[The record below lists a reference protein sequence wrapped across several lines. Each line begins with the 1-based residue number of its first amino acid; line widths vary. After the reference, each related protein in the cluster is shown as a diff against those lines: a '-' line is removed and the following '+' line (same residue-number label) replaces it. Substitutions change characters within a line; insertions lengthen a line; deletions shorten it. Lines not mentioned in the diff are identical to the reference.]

1 MQKQKTNHLLLIV
14 GTAWLFDAMDVALLS
29 FIMPLIRG
37 EWHLSESTLG
47 GISAITSIGMIFGAV
62 FAGRLADMIGR
73 KHVLM
78 GTLVLFSLGNLAL
91 IFAPNI
97 TVFMII
103 RFITGLGLGGELPVA
118 ATLLADNFSGT
129 KRSQMLI
136 LGDSFWAYGWIIAS
150 LVAWLLMPIF
160 GWRIAAIVTAVAGL
174 YAFILRRHL
183 PEEKPHDKTEHA
195 AFSEIWHSS
204 YRRQLIVLAVLW
216 FIVMLTYYGMFMW
229 LPSVLTMRG
238 FSIVNSM
245 GYTLLM
251 SIAQLPG
258 YYLAAYL
265 MKRVA
270 RKTILA
276 VYIGGTIVASVLF
289 VSATSSV
296 IILIAG
302 AMLSFFDLGAW
313 GTLIAITPSQFPQA
327 IRGTGMGTAQSIGRV
342 GAAIGPYLV
351 GWLLDGQASIQ
362 LIFGI
367 FIGLLIIAL
376 ITLVAGLH
384 DHSVEDYGA
393 MAPAKGAMAHAAQ
406 H

>member
-97 TVFMII
+97 TVFMVI

-183 PEEKPHDKTEHA
+183 PEENRMTKLSTQRFLK
-195 AFSEIWHSS
+195 F
-204 YRRQLIVLAVLW
+204 
-216 FIVMLTYYGMFMW
+216 G
-229 LPSVLTMRG
+229 
-238 FSIVNSM
+238 
-245 GYTLLM
+245 
-251 SIAQLPG
+251 
-258 YYLAAYL
+258 
-265 MKRVA
+265 
-270 RKTILA
+270 ILA
-276 VYIGGTIVASVLF
+276 
-289 VSATSSV
+289 
-296 IILIAG
+296 IAG
-302 AMLSFFDLGAW
+302 NS
-313 GTLIAITPSQFPQA
+313 
-327 IRGTGMGTAQSIGRV
+327 
-342 GAAIGPYLV
+342 
-351 GWLLDGQASIQ
+351 
-362 LIFGI
+362 
-367 FIGLLIIAL
+367 
-376 ITLVAGLH
+376 
-384 DHSVEDYGA
+384 
-393 MAPAKGAMAHAAQ
+393 
-406 H
+406 